1 MIIAEHAASLLEE
14 KNYYNF
20 GRIAMK
26 KVLLLGDLNQT
37 VSSINK
43 QLSTRFQTQICKDD
57 LELMKGMLK
66 VFDPDLVMVSMVGVG
81 KLDQNILDFLK
92 EKYSKIP
99 VLLVG
104 TLEEC
109 RYFQKTYDTE
119 QFDYAVRPT
128 TLSVIM
134 NKCFKLLRMNDTVTA
149 EKEKEG
155 LKSILAVDDSGIL
168 LRSVKGMLDKKYDVS
183 VATSGM
189 AAIKQAKKKLP
200 DLILLD
206 YEMPDWDGKR
216 TLEEILK
223 DDELKDVKVVFLT
236 AVTDRAHIE
245 AVLKLKPSGYLLK
258 PIDQTRLIDTIEK
271 VLSGTL

>member
-1 MIIAEHAASLLEE
+1 
-14 KNYYNF
+14 
-20 GRIAMK
+20 MK